1 MSIKRINW
9 QRLLIKM
16 TRLTIAQSLKLTDEL
31 SSISDSARLDIEL
44 FLSHILQKKRT
55 WLFTWPDHELT
66 EIQSAEFL
74 QMLERRKTG
83 EPVAHIIGQREFWSL
98 PLKVN
103 ASTLIPRPDTEI
115 LVEAALQ
122 LFAND
127 SPGQKRLC
135 LDLGTG
141 TGAIALALASE
152 KPNWQFTAVDQSVD
166 AVALAESNRD
176 QLGFGHVEIFQ
187 SDWFE
192 KIPAT
197 QFDLIVSNPPYIDP
211 DDPHL
216 SQGDVQFEP
225 LSALV
230 AQDNGLA
237 GIKNIISGAKSFLT
251 LGGYL
256 LLEHGYNQADA
267 VKKIFLENG
276 YENIETKKDLGGND
290 RVTFGQLNSR
300 GS

>member
-1 MSIKRINW
+1 
-9 QRLLIKM
+9 M
-16 TRLTIAQSLKLTDEL
+16 TQLTIKQCQQLTDEL

-44 FLSHILQKKRT
+44 FLSHLLQKNRT

-66 EIQSAEFL
+66 ETQSAEFL
-74 QMLERRKTG
+74 QMLERRKKG

-115 LVEAALQ
+115 LVETALQ
-122 LFAND
+122 LFAAD
-127 SPGQKRLC
+127 APEQKRKC

-141 TGAIALALASE
+141 TGAIVLALASE
-152 KPNWQFTAVDQSVD
+152 KANWQFTAVDQSTD
-166 AVALAESNRD
+166 AVALAESNRC
-176 QLGFGHVEIFQ
+176 QLGFNNVSIFQ

-216 SQGDVQFEP
+216 SQGDVKFEP

-230 AQDNGLA
+230 ALDNGLA
-237 GIKNIISGAKSFLT
+237 DIKKIIGGSKSFLT
-251 LGGYL
+251 SGGYL
-256 LLEHGYNQADA
+256 LLEHGYNQADD
-267 VKKIFLENG
+267 VKKILLENG
-276 YENIETKKDLGGND
+276 YKNIETRKDFGGND
-290 RVTFGQLNSR
+290 RVTFGWYS
-300 GS
+300 